1 MRPQHARASVEM
13 VVFCVSYDK
22 ALPTDPEHRKPME
35 VLKPMRWWV
44 RLREILRWKSREEA
58 LKTRGNRK
66 EEESEGFHGLNL
78 TKRCIM

>member
-1 MRPQHARASVEM
+1 MQELLLRWSCF
-13 VVFCVSYDK
+13 VFLMTRL
-22 ALPTDPEHRKPME
+22 LPTDPEHRKPME